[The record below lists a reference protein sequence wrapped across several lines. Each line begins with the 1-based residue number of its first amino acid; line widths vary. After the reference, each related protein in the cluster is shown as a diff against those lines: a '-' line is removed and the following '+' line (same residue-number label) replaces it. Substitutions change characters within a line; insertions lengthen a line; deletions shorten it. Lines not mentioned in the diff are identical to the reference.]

1 MALSLMDSGDMENL
15 VSIINGTRNLL
26 EKKMAI
32 LRIHEIVPQIVK
44 EQIRS
49 EEVMDTRKEPNVSL
63 AVSNLR
69 IKLVKAWMN

>member
-1 MALSLMDSGDMENL
+1 MENL

-69 IKLVKAWMN
+69 IKLVNAWMI